1 METQSQSQ
9 PVSIS
14 LLEAVKYAKMV
25 DLADLVYKVA
35 VTNKDPAAQK
45 NPSILAYRTVLRSKD
60 FQLQV
65 DGNFDLQYQL
75 LYNIQMMENNALVYY
90 GFIAQNKS
98 TKDYVITFR
107 GTETL
112 SELLSD
118 EFIVP
123 TSFNEFNNNSQV
135 PSGFYNLFESGV
147 ITALPHDTPSSAPLT
162 SVASNPASFMPD
174 AMNVQTVVAGHSLGA
189 TLATYYAAAVSVGK
203 DKDIDLSIYTYAS
216 PMTGDKTFTDT
227 FNSNIGRSQRVY
239 NVPDNV
245 PNLPQWFDKNN
256 KNIYTQ
262 VARAYMVD
270 STNDTNVISGPGCA
284 HQLPVY
290 QYLLEKL
297 NGNTNANILTDPF
310 CKCQSK
316 INPIIV

>member
-1 METQSQSQ
+1 METQSQSL
-9 PVSIS
+9 SIS
-14 LLEAVKYAKMV
+14 LLEAVKYAKLV
-25 DLADLVYKVA
+25 DLADIVYKQA
-35 VTNKDPAAQK
+35 AEIKDTASKQ
-45 NPSILAYRTVLRSKD
+45 NPSILAYRAVLDSRA

-65 DGNFDLQYQL
+65 DPNFELEYKL
-75 LYNIQMMENNALVYY
+75 LYNIQMMENGSPVYY
-90 GFIAQNKS
+90 GFIAQNKKS
-98 TKDYVITFR
+98 KDYVITFR

-112 SELLSD
+112 SETLSD

-123 TSFNEFNNNSQV
+123 TSFSEFNNNSQV

-147 ITALPHDTPSSAPLT
+147 VAQLPHDPNKVSIPLDVSIPLST
-162 SVASNPASFMPD
+162 VASNPVSIMPD
-174 AMNVQTVVAGHSLGA
+174 ARNVQTVVAGHSLGA
-189 TLATYYAAAVSVGK
+189 TLATYYAAAVSVGE
-203 DKDIDLSIYTYAS
+203 DKDIDLSVYTYAS

-227 FNSNIGRSQRVY
+227 FNNNIGRSQRVY

-245 PNLPQWFDKNN
+245 PNLPQWFDKNK

-262 VARAYMVD
+262 VARAYKID

-297 NGNTNANILTDPF
+297 NGNTNADILTDDF
-310 CKCQSK
+310 CSCQSK
-316 INPIIV
+316 K

>member
-1 METQSQSQ
+1 METQSQAQ

-35 VTNKDPAAQK
+35 VKKTDTAAQL
-45 NPSILAYRTVLRSKD
+45 NPSILAYRAVLGAKD

-65 DGNFDLQYQL
+65 DRNFELQYQL
-75 LYNIQMMENNALVYY
+75 LYNIQMMEDTGLVYY

-112 SELLSD
+112 SELFSD

-123 TSFNEFNNNSQV
+123 TSFSEFNNNSQV
-135 PSGFYNLFESGV
+135 PSGFYNLFKSGV
-147 ITALPHDTPSSAPLT
+147 VTSLPHDPNKISTPLLT
-162 SVASNPASFMPD
+162 VAANPVSIMPD
-174 AMNVQTVVAGHSLGA
+174 AQNVQTVVAGHSLGA
-189 TLATYYAAAVSVGK
+189 TLATYFAAVVTVGQY
-203 DKDIDLSIYTYAS
+203 KDIDLSLYTYAS
-216 PMTGDKTFTDT
+216 PMTGDKTFSDT

-245 PNLPQWFDKNN
+245 PNLPQWFDNN
-256 KNIYTQ
+256 KKNIYTQ
-262 VARAYMVD
+262 VARGYMVD
-270 STNDTNVISGPGCA
+270 STNDKNVVSGPGCA

-297 NGNTNANILTDPF
+297 NGNTNANILTDEF
-310 CKCQSK
+310 CSCQSK
-316 INPIIV
+316 T